1 MALTRARVPVR
12 DVRWLATA
20 EVKRN
25 EAGLIEA
32 ARRLGL
38 PLRIVPDWQMRRA
51 GSEATPSAFVQR
63 KIGLPAVAE
72 PAALAA
78 GRDTQLRLKRQVF
91 DGITVAVARENC
103 W

>member
-1 MALTRARVPVR
+1 
-12 DVRWLATA
+12 
-20 EVKRN
+20 
-25 EAGLIEA
+25 
-32 ARRLGL
+32 
-38 PLRIVPDWQMRRA
+38 MRRA
-51 GSEATPSAFVQR
+51 GSQATPSAFVQR